1 MDNEITVRINCS
13 LQEMYKIL
21 ESKGFSIVD
30 KFNLDDTYYIKND
43 IDLKKQPIR
52 EILKK
57 YILIRNITQF
67 TPNDF
72 INSYNFSLLTFKNKD
87 IASDGTIIS
96 QYKKDYQI
104 QNAQQGK
111 EFLEAIGYKEL
122 ITIKEKDIVYAK
134 EGLGLAIKD
143 IENGDNLI
151 EVETNEKVE
160 ELNTIEKLKAKIN
173 ELQIPIDTNDY
184 FLKKA
189 EIELKK
195 IL

>member
-1 MDNEITVRINCS
+1 MVIFKGEVLSLDNEITVRINCS

-96 QYKKDYQI
+96 QYKKDCQI

-151 EVETNEKVE
+151 EVETVAVLLFEV
-160 ELNTIEKLKAKIN
+160 
-173 ELQIPIDTNDY
+173 
-184 FLKKA
+184 
-189 EIELKK
+189 
-195 IL
+195 